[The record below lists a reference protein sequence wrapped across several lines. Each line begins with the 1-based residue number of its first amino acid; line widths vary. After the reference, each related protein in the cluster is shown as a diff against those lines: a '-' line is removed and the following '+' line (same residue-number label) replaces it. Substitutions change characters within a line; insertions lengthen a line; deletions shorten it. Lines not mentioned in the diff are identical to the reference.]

1 MEHFWD
7 TLGNLGSIFGHLGTP
22 RSTFSHLWDTF
33 RILVTSPPNVSS
45 NTFVTVLH
53 VLVIMASHGS
63 DVGPMLL
70 EENIGAT
77 LRQLLVGT
85 GTGALIFGT
94 IWNTFLGHWILSGP
108 SSAASPSAKAS
119 TSAGAAASDDLNHS
133 RNSTADGGSDV
144 ELVQRNPQELYE
156 ITSLVCTIS
165 ITV

>member
-1 MEHFWD
+1 MF
-7 TLGNLGSIFGHLGTP
+7 LI
-22 RSTFSHLWDTF
+22 F

-94 IWNTFLGHWILSGP
+94 IWDTFGKLGKISGP

-133 RNSTADGGSDV
+133 RNSTSDGVGSDV

-156 ITSLVCTIS
+156 ITSLVS
-165 ITV
+165 II

>member
-1 MEHFWD
+1 MSRLAESYKND
-7 TLGNLGSIFGHLGTP
+7 KNRLRDIASADVLANLQ
-22 RSTFSHLWDTF
+22 
-33 RILVTSPPNVSS
+33 RILVTSPPTVSS

-85 GTGALIFGT
+85 GTG
-94 IWNTFLGHWILSGP
+94 
-108 SSAASPSAKAS
+108 SAVASPSAKAS
-119 TSAGAAASDDLNHS
+119 TSAGASASDDLNHS
-133 RNSTADGGSDV
+133 RNSTDGGFDI

-156 ITSLVCTIS
+156 ITSLVS
-165 ITV
+165 SVVHSYLMK

>member
-1 MEHFWD
+1 MSRLAESYKND
-7 TLGNLGSIFGHLGTP
+7 KNRLRDIASADVLANLQ
-22 RSTFSHLWDTF
+22 
-33 RILVTSPPNVSS
+33 RILVTSPPTVSS

-85 GTGALIFGT
+85 GTG
-94 IWNTFLGHWILSGP
+94 
-108 SSAASPSAKAS
+108 SAVASSPSAKAS
-119 TSAGAAASDDLNHS
+119 TSAGASASDDLNHS
-133 RNSTADGGSDV
+133 RNSNDGGFDI

-156 ITSLVCTIS
+156 ITSLVS
-165 ITV
+165 TVVELPQHK

>member
-1 MEHFWD
+1 MLFQESLAILSSRLVHED
-7 TLGNLGSIFGHLGTP
+7 KKSSETACLAMSRLAESYKNDKNRLRDIASADVLANLQ
-22 RSTFSHLWDTF
+22 

-85 GTGALIFGT
+85 GTGILNLYSDHRLYCGT
-94 IWNTFLGHWILSGP
+94 YLNPQLTFLAI
-108 SSAASPSAKAS
+108 
-119 TSAGAAASDDLNHS
+119 
-133 RNSTADGGSDV
+133 RMM
-144 ELVQRNPQELYE
+144 
-156 ITSLVCTIS
+156 
-165 ITV
+165 

>member
-1 MEHFWD
+1 MF
-7 TLGNLGSIFGHLGTP
+7 LI
-22 RSTFSHLWDTF
+22 F

-85 GTGALIFGT
+85 GTGALKFGT
-94 IWNTFLGHWILSGP
+94 TWNAFGTLWETF
-108 SSAASPSAKAS
+108 
-119 TSAGAAASDDLNHS
+119 
-133 RNSTADGGSDV
+133 R
-144 ELVQRNPQELYE
+144 
-156 ITSLVCTIS
+156 SLVGSLSLGQS
-165 ITV
+165 IYLGRGRSFRRPQPFTQQHR